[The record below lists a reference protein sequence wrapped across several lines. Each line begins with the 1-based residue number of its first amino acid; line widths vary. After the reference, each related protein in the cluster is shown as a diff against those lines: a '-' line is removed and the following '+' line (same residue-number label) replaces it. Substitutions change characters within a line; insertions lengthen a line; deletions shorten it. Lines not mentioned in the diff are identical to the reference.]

1 MVRRQRSVNDFS
13 TTLNG
18 AITDSATSATLTS
31 VTGLPTEGDY
41 FLDISGEIVL
51 VTHLSGFVVT
61 IIRGQEGTTAVSHTS
76 GQNVTDVITAGEF
89 SNRANERMGLK
100 ALPYGRCTSW
110 DGTTLTQV
118 TSADFTLYNTGSGT
132 AIGDGNDGTIWFT
145 AKDMS
150 GNDLTMA
157 GKSFGSG
164 AGDKRIIAH
173 VACPT
178 LNAASPDIL
187 HFTTRQ
193 SSGGTVRGL
202 ELWGLDRIGAR
213 DRTSFLTTGT
223 DTAVHGVGGRNDFW
237 GMFTLEHNFSAS
249 SERLRAYYSK
259 DGVNWWLA
267 HTWTFAGST
276 FQIGIGMTNITGTV
290 AAMRCQILSWHD
302 EPL

>member
-1 MVRRQRSVNDFS
+1 MVRRQQAVNDFS

-18 AITDSATSATLTS
+18 SLTAGTTSVTLTS

-61 IIRGQEGTTAVSHTS
+61 VIRGQEGTTAVTHAD
-76 GQNVTDVITAGEF
+76 GQNVTDV
-89 SNRANERMGLK
+89 
-100 ALPYGRCTSW
+100 
-110 DGTTLTQV
+110 LTQV

-132 AIGDGNDGTIWFT
+132 GIGDGNDGTIYFT

-150 GNDLTMA
+150 GNDVTFA

-164 AGDKRIIAH
+164 GGDKRIIAH
-173 VACPT
+173 ISCP
-178 LNAASPDIL
+178 AFDEDSPDIL

-193 SSGGTVRGL
+193 SSGGTMRGL
-202 ELWGLDRIGAR
+202 ELWPRTKIGAR
-213 DRTSFLTTGT
+213 DRTSFLVAGT

-237 GMFTLEHNFSAS
+237 GMFTLEFDFSAS

-276 FQIGIGMTNITGTV
+276 FQIGVGMTNITGTV